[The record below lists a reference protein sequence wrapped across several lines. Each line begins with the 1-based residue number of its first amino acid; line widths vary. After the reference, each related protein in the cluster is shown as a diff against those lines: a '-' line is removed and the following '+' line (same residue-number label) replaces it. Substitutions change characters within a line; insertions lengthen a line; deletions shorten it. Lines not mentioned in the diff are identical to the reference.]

1 MLVPMFPIMMVI
13 MMGKPD
19 IDIAGGDA
27 ILHDGLHLHH
37 IAALKWQF
45 RELCAKIRLR
55 HACLQEGPEQH
66 VAADARKT
74 VEINRFHKCISSI
87 FSAFSA
93 QMVDPARE
101 HARAKAVVDVDDADT
116 RGTTAEHC

>member
-55 HACLQEGPEQH
+55 PACRKAPSSMLPLMPEKQS
-66 VAADARKT
+66 R
-74 VEINRFHKCISSI
+74 
-87 FSAFSA
+87 
-93 QMVDPARE
+93 
-101 HARAKAVVDVDDADT
+101 
-116 RGTTAEHC
+116 